1 MVDDK
6 RTRHTEERIEKA
18 MLACLADTSPD
29 KVTVVQLCKAAGI
42 NRGTFYAHYTGT
54 LALYNSMERKMTKFL
69 ERIVRDVNK
78 NSITY
83 MDAIVYFLENAQKNK
98 EPFLA
103 LYKANSQS
111 IKQTLTDAFTDAL
124 ANKHFPGN
132 SEFKG
137 EKSYAVEFYVNGILS
152 ITNTWLRE
160 KEPAS
165 VDRMARL
172 IYRLTVRE

>member
-111 IKQTLTDAFTDAL
+111 IKQIMINNLAKAPVLQNLETDQERA
-124 ANKHFPGN
+124 
-132 SEFKG
+132 
-137 EKSYAVEFYVNGILS
+137 YAIEFYINGILS